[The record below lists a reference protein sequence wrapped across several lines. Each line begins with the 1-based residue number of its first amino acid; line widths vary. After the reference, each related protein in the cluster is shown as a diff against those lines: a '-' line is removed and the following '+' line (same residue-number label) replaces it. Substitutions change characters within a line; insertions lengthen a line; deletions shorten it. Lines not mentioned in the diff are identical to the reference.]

1 MNPAS
6 FVPPRSKSTLRTAS
20 SPFPDFKNSK
30 LTTRPLFNLRNNVS
44 SQEEDACP
52 RASRNFS
59 YDRDAVVSLVNRHY
73 RLLVDMGHLHTEALQ
88 TPSETGWADEELN
101 VDALRILGRSDKVID
116 LLRHL
121 PYPRAGASGTDEADD
136 DAAVYYETKVLSYL
150 RNKWQPKK
158 DPDPN
163 WHKQSFAMLG
173 LAPFDKPLPQ
183 HMVSLTYDEASIGLV
198 WLIDT
203 ERGCVYPQGED
214 YYLYNDAPAEVEG
227 DAPWLRAKAV
237 SFQTFFDKMYKDLST
252 LKLVPAP
259 AAGNFGA
266 AIRALNDP
274 EAKALKQLYWE
285 YDWPDAFRKDEFLRA
300 AVPARAAILDD
311 EYDWSDA

>member
-73 RLLVDMGHLHTEALQ
+73 RLLVDMGHLHPEALQ

-121 PYPRAGASGTDEADD
+121 PYPRAGAS
-136 DAAVYYETKVLSYL
+136 
-150 RNKWQPKK
+150 
-158 DPDPN
+158 
-163 WHKQSFAMLG
+163 
-173 LAPFDKPLPQ
+173 
-183 HMVSLTYDEASIGLV
+183 
-198 WLIDT
+198 
-203 ERGCVYPQGED
+203 GCVYPQGED

>member
-1 MNPAS
+1 MFRRKKKTPARE
-6 FVPPRSKSTLRTAS
+6 PPE
-20 SPFPDFKNSK
+20 
-30 LTTRPLFNLRNNVS
+30 V
-44 SQEEDACP
+44 
-52 RASRNFS
+52 FS
-59 YDRDAVVSLVNRHY
+59 YDRDAVVSLVKRHY
-73 RLLVDMGHLHTEALQ
+73 RLLVDMGHLHPEALQ

-150 RNKWQPKK
+150 RNKWQPEK

-163 WHKQSFAMLG
+163 WHKQSFAML
-173 LAPFDKPLPQ
+173 
-183 HMVSLTYDEASIGLV
+183 
-198 WLIDT
+198 
-203 ERGCVYPQGED
+203 GCVYPQGED
-214 YYLYNDAPAEVEG
+214 YYLYNDAPAEAEG
-227 DAPWLRAKAV
+227 DAPWLSAKAV

-274 EAKALKQLYWE
+274 EAKVRQLYPATYDTQSHHWVLILQALSQLYWE
-285 YDWPDAFRKDEFLRA
+285 YGWPDAFRKDEFLRA